1 MNYRF
6 SGMYITNLVFLVNKQ
21 INSTLNILFIIII
34 KMLPSFKLYIPA
46 IYLLLLHAEYKKYRD
61 EIDKGV

>member
-6 SGMYITNLVFLVNKQ
+6 SGMYISNLVFLVNKQ
-21 INSTLNILFIIII
+21 INSTLNILLIIII
-34 KMLPSFKLYIPA
+34 KIPSFKLYIPA

>member
-6 SGMYITNLVFLVNKQ
+6 SGMYISNLVFLVNKQ

-34 KMLPSFKLYIPA
+34 KMLPSFKLYIPG
-46 IYLLLLHAEYKKYRD
+46 IYLLLHAEYKKYRD